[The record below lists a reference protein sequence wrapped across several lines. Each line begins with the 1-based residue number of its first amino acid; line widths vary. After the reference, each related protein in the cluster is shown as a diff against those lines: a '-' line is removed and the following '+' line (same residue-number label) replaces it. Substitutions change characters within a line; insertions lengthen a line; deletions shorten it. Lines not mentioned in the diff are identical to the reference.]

1 MVSTCCIC
9 VDRKV
14 QFKEY
19 VVYYFFWYVSRKPTG
34 HASALLILRRNK
46 HIIEISFTARHIGQS
61 QGIGIIVYHNC
72 HRQEARVILQR
83 YVYDH
88 IFGPSVGADIF
99 HFKCAGPLILVR
111 LRFASAAKQQDSTHR
126 KKQ

>member
-1 MVSTCCIC
+1 MVSACCIR
-9 VDRKV
+9 VDCKV
-14 QFKEY
+14 QLKEY
-19 VVYYFFWYVSRKPTG
+19 IVYYFFWHVSRKPTG

-46 HIIEISFTARHIGQS
+46 HIIEISFAAGHIGQS
-61 QGIGIIVYHNC
+61 QGVGIIVYHSC

-83 YVYDH
+83 YIYDH
-88 IFGPSVGADIF
+88 IFGSSVGTDIF
-99 HFKCAGPLILVR
+99 HFKCAGSLILVR